1 MKTLALTLLISSA
14 AYATLGSAYVA
25 IAPHTITLESWLTIL
40 GAFVITLGALM
51 YVVR

>member
-25 IAPHTITLESWLTIL
+25 ISPHTITLEAWLTIL
-40 GAFVITLGALM
+40 GAFAITLGALM